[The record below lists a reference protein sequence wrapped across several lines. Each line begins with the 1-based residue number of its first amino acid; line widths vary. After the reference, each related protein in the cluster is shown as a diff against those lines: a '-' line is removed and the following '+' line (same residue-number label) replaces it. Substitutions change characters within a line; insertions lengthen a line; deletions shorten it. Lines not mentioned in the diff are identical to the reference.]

1 MKQAG
6 ATEEMKKRERQQWKK
21 VHSSCFALSLLLH
34 RPLLFLSRLLQAPPS
49 STSHASSRRLPLP
62 RRPHDRC
69 RHHPGTRI
77 AAARCLESAA
87 RTASNRKES
96 HLEVFFFFFF
106 FFLKKTKFKKKKK
119 KQRRP
124 SSVAARA
131 APRPSASAQAND
143 AVVGDIV
150 RAARSKVGVVSEPPV
165 V

>member
-106 FFLKKTKFKKKKK
+106 FFSFDDVDLGTALSRASFPALLSRNPASALTREDKHQSLTASVHAIAKPSP
-119 KQRRP
+119 P
-124 SSVAARA
+124 SS
-131 APRPSASAQAND
+131 PNSLF
-143 AVVGDIV
+143 
-150 RAARSKVGVVSEPPV
+150 K
-165 V
+165 